1 MARGAPLLWGAFLGA
16 TAVVGGSFALLSTG
30 PAPSALGYPLIVLGV
45 VAVVVGAYVRRVAPE
60 GMETDEPTEDRF
72 EPSQLGSFLLGG
84 ASVPFLAA
92 TLYLLYGTRVPYV
105 YPTITLLAF
114 TALFVKGSVR
124 YWQNTLTTYYV
135 TDERVIS
142 EYRFLALKR
151 SSIAHEDV
159 TNVARHQSLVETLT
173 GLGSVEVT
181 VAGSGLVLRDLGRPA
196 DAEKLLNSLS
206 R

>member
-1 MARGAPLLWGAFLGA
+1 MARGAPLLWGVFLGV
-16 TAVVGGSFALLSTG
+16 TAGVGGLFALVTNG
-30 PAPSALGYPLIVLGV
+30 PAPSALGYPLLGLGV

-60 GMETDEPTEDRF
+60 GVETAEPTEDRF
-72 EPSQLGSFLLGG
+72 EPSQLGALLLGG
-84 ASVPFLAA
+84 TSVPFLGA
-92 TLYLLYGTRVPYV
+92 TLHLLYLTRVPYV

-173 GLGSVEVT
+173 GLGSVRIT
-181 VAGSGLVLRDLGRPA
+181 VAGSSLVLRDLARPA